1 MNRIALSLLLIL
13 GCASLLGAQS
23 KTSSKDKAA
32 KTNLLGLDRAALTA
46 FFAGLGEKPFRAT
59 QVLQWIHQYGVDN
72 FEAMTNLSKAL
83 RTRLQETADIRAPEI
98 ALDQVAADGTRKWL
112 LRLTDGNCIEAVFIP
127 EAERGTLC
135 VSSQV
140 GCTLNC
146 SFCATGHQGF
156 NRNLETHEI
165 IAQMWVANRALGRD
179 PKGERIIT
187 NVVLM
192 GMGEPLL
199 NFDNVIPAV
208 TIMLDDLGYG
218 LSRRRVTLST
228 AGMVPM
234 LDRLREECPVSLAV
248 SLHAPNDALRNQLV
262 PLNRKYPIAVLLEAC
277 KRYVEGDA
285 RRRVTFEYVMLAGV
299 NDSVEHARELVKI
312 LEGVPAKVN
321 LIPFNSFPQ
330 TQYTRSDAASIA
342 RFRDVLMD
350 ANLTTMTRKTR
361 GDDIDAACGQLAGEV
376 QDRTDARTR
385 LARRRVIDIQ
395 PAGTST

>member
-1 MNRIALSLLLIL
+1 METPVPVIAPD
-13 GCASLLGAQS
+13 
-23 KTSSKDKAA
+23 TV
-32 KTNLLGLDRAALTA
+32 KTNLLGLDPRAMQAY
-46 FFAGLGEKPFRAT
+46 FAGLGEKPFRAG

-72 FEAMTNLSKAL
+72 FDAMTNLSKAL
-83 RTRLQETADIRAPEI
+83 RSKLAESAEIRAPQIE
-98 ALDQVAADGTRKWL
+98 LDQLSTDGTRKWL
-112 LRLTDGNCIEAVFIP
+112 LRLADGNCIEAVFIP

-146 SFCATGHQGF
+146 SFCATGAQGF
-156 NRNLETHEI
+156 NRNLEMHEI

-199 NFDNVIPAV
+199 NFDNVIAAV
-208 TIMLDDLGYG
+208 KIMLDDLGYG

-234 LDRLREECPVSLAV
+234 LERLRAECPVSLAV
-248 SLHAPNDALRNQLV
+248 SLHAPNDALRDVLV
-262 PLNRKYPIAVLLEAC
+262 PLNRKYPIAELLAAC

-299 NDSVEHARELVKI
+299 NDSVAHAHELVKI

-330 TQYTRSDAASIA
+330 TQYQRSDAAAID
-342 RFRDVLMD
+342 RFRAVLMD

-361 GDDIDAACGQLAGEV
+361 GDDIDAACGQLAGRIH
-376 QDRTDARTR
+376 DRTPRSQR
-385 LARRRVIDIQ
+385 LRRNI
-395 PAGTST
+395 PAT

>member
-1 MNRIALSLLLIL
+1 MQAPATVIAP
-13 GCASLLGAQS
+13 A
-23 KTSSKDKAA
+23 TA
-32 KTNLLGLDRAALTA
+32 KTNLLGLDPRAMQAY
-46 FFAGLGEKPFRAT
+46 FADLGEKPFRAG

-72 FEAMTNLSKAL
+72 FDAMTNLSKAL
-83 RTRLQETADIRAPEI
+83 RSKLAESAEIRAPQIE
-98 ALDQVAADGTRKWL
+98 LDQLSTDGTRKWL
-112 LRLTDGNCIEAVFIP
+112 LRLADGNCIEAVFIP

-156 NRNLETHEI
+156 NRNLEMHEI

-199 NFDNVIPAV
+199 NFDNVIAAV
-208 TIMLDDLGYG
+208 KIMLDDLGYG

-234 LDRLREECPVSLAV
+234 LERLRAECPVSLAV
-248 SLHAPNDALRNQLV
+248 SLHAPNDALRDVLV
-262 PLNRKYPIAVLLEAC
+262 PLNRKYPIAELLAAC

-299 NDSVEHARELVKI
+299 NDSVAHAHELVK
-312 LEGVPAKVN
+312 LLQDVPAKVN

-330 TQYTRSDAASIA
+330 TQYRRSDAVSID
-342 RFRDVLMD
+342 RFRAVLMD

-361 GDDIDAACGQLAGEV
+361 GDDIDAACGQLAGRIH
-376 QDRTDARTR
+376 DRTPRSQR
-385 LARRRVIDIQ
+385 LRRIT
-395 PAGTST
+395 PAT

>member
-1 MNRIALSLLLIL
+1 METPVPVIAPD
-13 GCASLLGAQS
+13 
-23 KTSSKDKAA
+23 TA
-32 KTNLLGLDRAALTA
+32 KTNLLGLDPRAMQAY
-46 FFAGLGEKPFRAT
+46 FAELGEKPFRAG

-72 FEAMTNLSKAL
+72 FDAMTNLSKAL
-83 RTRLQETADIRAPEI
+83 RSKLAESAEIRAPQIE
-98 ALDQVAADGTRKWL
+98 LDQLSTDGTRKWL
-112 LRLTDGNCIEAVFIP
+112 LRLADGNCIETVFIP

-146 SFCATGHQGF
+146 SFCATGAQGF
-156 NRNLETHEI
+156 NRNLEMHEI

-199 NFDNVIPAV
+199 NFDNVIAAV
-208 TIMLDDLGYG
+208 KIMLDDLGYG

-234 LDRLREECPVSLAV
+234 LERLREECPVSLAV
-248 SLHAPNDALRNQLV
+248 SLHAPNDALRDVLV
-262 PLNRKYPIAVLLEAC
+262 PLNRKYPIAELLAAC

-299 NDSVEHARELVKI
+299 NDSVAHAHELVKI

-330 TQYTRSDAASIA
+330 TQYQRSDAASID
-342 RFRDVLMD
+342 RFRTVLMD

-361 GDDIDAACGQLAGEV
+361 GDDIDAACGQLAGRIH
-376 QDRTDARTR
+376 DRTPRSQR
-385 LARRRVIDIQ
+385 LRR
-395 PAGTST
+395 STLAT

>member
-1 MNRIALSLLLIL
+1 METPVP
-13 GCASLLGAQS
+13 ASAPA
-23 KTSSKDKAA
+23 TA
-32 KTNLLGLDRAALTA
+32 KTNLLGLDPLAMQVYFEA
-46 FFAGLGEKPFRAT
+46 LGEKPFRAG
-59 QVLQWIHQYGVDN
+59 QVMQWIHQYGVDN
-72 FEAMTNLSKAL
+72 FDAMTNLSKAL
-83 RTRLQETADIRAPEI
+83 RSKLAESAEIRAPLIE
-98 ALDQVAADGTRKWL
+98 LDQLSTDGTRKWL
-112 LRLTDGNCIEAVFIP
+112 LRLADGNCIEAVFIP

-146 SFCATGHQGF
+146 SFCATGAQGF
-156 NRNLETHEI
+156 NRNLEMHEI

-199 NFDNVIPAV
+199 NFDNVIAAV
-208 TIMLDDLGYG
+208 KIMLDDLGYG

-234 LDRLREECPVSLAV
+234 LERLRAECPVSLAV
-248 SLHAPNDALRNQLV
+248 SLHAPNDALRDVLV
-262 PLNRKYPIAVLLEAC
+262 PLNRKYPIAELLAAC

-299 NDSVEHARELVKI
+299 NDSVAHAHELVK
-312 LEGVPAKVN
+312 LLQDVPAKVN

-330 TQYTRSDAASIA
+330 TQYQRSDAASID
-342 RFRDVLMD
+342 RFRTVLMD

-361 GDDIDAACGQLAGEV
+361 GDDIDAACGQLAGRIH
-376 QDRTDARTR
+376 DRTPRSQR
-385 LARRRVIDIQ
+385 LRRDN
-395 PAGTST
+395 PTT